1 MGWDCR
7 HLLSNSI
14 GQPLFLGSLALSLI
28 FLILRFLPSRYFS
41 AWLKF
46 GTWYIP
52 LAAVIIIWAP
62 VSGGDIFSFDKE
74 SITWFFSGLYVAVCL
89 ALILVQFLLGRLR
102 GKTTA

>member
-1 MGWDCR
+1 M
-7 HLLSNSI
+7 
-14 GQPLFLGSLALSLI
+14 ALI

-89 ALILVQFLLGRLR
+89 TLILVQFLMGRLR
-102 GKTTA
+102 GKITA